1 MKESQKHLTIREAK
15 NYLQQDANE
24 LELYLTKKRINF
36 QKTQPKGTNY
46 DKIVVS
52 GTPISF
58 DKFTHYVI
66 RDVDYDTKIYSLME
80 SINAWEKYI
89 INEMKRLSELGEDK
103 FKVIL
108 LRQDETYIKEHGKP
122 MEWNKIGELTNYSEK
137 QCRRI
142 YKEYVG

>member
-1 MKESQKHLTIREAK
+1 MNENKKHLTIKEAK
-15 NYLQQDANE
+15 NNMQQDINE

-46 DKIVVS
+46 DKVVVS

-66 RDVDYDTKIYSLME
+66 RNEDYDVKIYSLME

-89 INEMKRLSELGEDK
+89 IDEMKRIYSNGGSELVV
-103 FKVIL
+103 F
-108 LRQDETYIKEHGKP
+108 LRDEMCQGWSDVSK
-122 MEWNKIGELTNYSEK
+122 NSNYSIR
-137 QCRRI
+137 QCHNL
-142 YKEYVG
+142 YDLVKNQLASQD